1 MKKQG
6 AGIPLSLL
14 DYRKFGAKMDGMTDD
29 TEAAQAAIDDYV
41 SRHSSDGIS
50 SLNDPQAAHLTTIGP
65 PSD

>member
-50 SLNDPQAAHLTTIGP
+50 
-65 PSD
+65 